1 MTRDAAFNRAYS
13 EQLIAYL
20 LAGIAFTLIQ
30 VFDSKFR
37 DKYQNKG
44 FVVFLIKI
52 SKGIIP
58 LSLLS
63 ILLGNSSS
71 NFGEAVM
78 VWLVAVIAIYI
89 FVSPFYLLYWLYKKL
104 LKKHED

>member
-1 MTRDAAFNRAYS
+1 MNRDEAMTRAYG
-13 EQLIAYL
+13 EQLVAYL
-20 LAGIAFTLIQ
+20 LAGIAFTIIQ

-37 DKYQNKG
+37 GKYQNKG
-44 FVVFLIKI
+44 FVVFLIQI
-52 SKGIIP
+52 SKGVVP

-104 LKKHED
+104 LKKT